1 MENSNAKT
9 TRNTIEFYLLFPAIK
24 YVSFEIVRQS
34 KHNTSDG
41 KSKIKKIK
49 LFCLTPLWLQKMNY
63 KLVQATFFSLM
74 RFKNVKMKRNI

>member
-1 MENSNAKT
+1 METSNAKT

-41 KSKIKKIK
+41 KSKIKTSTF
-49 LFCLTPLWLQKMNY
+49 LFNPF
-63 KLVQATFFSLM
+63 VAA
-74 RFKNVKMKRNI
+74 KNEL